1 MFGSLKKDAYQKA
14 WDELCA
20 ECPNQ
25 KFCHDE
31 CIECDEFYDL
41 LEEYE
46 RELKEDEN
54 ITSETNNITINIKQ

>member
-1 MFGSLKKDAYQKA
+1 MFGSLKKDAYQKV
-14 WDELCA
+14 WDELCV
-20 ECPNQ
+20 ECSYQ

-31 CIECDEFYDL
+31 CVECDEFYDL